1 MKILRKAVNARIKWP
16 DTESTQEVEPRSPES
31 ERSWFTA
38 QSGHGEASSS
48 SLRVAELERRRQQ
61 RLRELEKAPPAR
73 RPWRRSWRGSEEEA
87 ATRNREVFIPP
98 PPPIQS
104 TAASSEGP
112 EQEAATRKR
121 EVFIPPLPADL
132 GYGMASQILRDRD
145 SLEAQFLAGAW
156 RVL

>member
-1 MKILRKAVNARIKWP
+1 MKYVPRAVNVRIKRP

-61 RLRELEKAPPAR
+61 RVRELEKAPPAR

-87 ATRNREVFIPP
+87 ATRNREVFIP

-145 SLEAQFLAGAW
+145 SPEAQFLAGAW
-156 RVL
+156 RAL